1 MATVALLPQACF
13 DPAQTSMNSAAN
25 PGFGPMSLDDIPAG
39 LDLCRAAGWNQT
51 ARDWTQFLT
60 ATPDGAR
67 TARVD
72 RRVVGTAATIRYGR
86 AFAWIGMVLVDPAM
100 RGHGIGTRLLDEA
113 MALVADMPSVR
124 LDATPAGFPLYLK
137 RGFVEEYRL
146 HRMLRAG
153 SVLRNPGDSRMRP
166 LLAADIS
173 VIATFDAAAFGAD
186 RTGMLRWMFDGTPD
200 LAWYAGKQDNLEG
213 FVLGRRGHL
222 FDHIG
227 PVVARD
233 VAVAQA
239 LTRAALGATSRAVV
253 IDATLHVPAWREWLH
268 SIGFRQ
274 HRELIRMSRGTPP
287 TAEVERQ
294 FAILGPEFG

>member
-1 MATVALLPQACF
+1 MSSATNA
-13 DPAQTSMNSAAN
+13 S
-25 PGFGPMSLDDIPAG
+25 FGPMRLDDIPSG

-51 ARDWTQFLT
+51 SRDWTQFLT
-60 ATPDGAR
+60 TTPEGAR

-72 RRVVGTAATIRYGR
+72 GRVVGTAATIRYGA

-113 MALVADMPSVR
+113 VALVADVPSIR

-137 RGFVEEYRL
+137 RGFVEEYRV
-146 HRMLRAG
+146 HRMQRVGGVLPAVGDLRI
-153 SVLRNPGDSRMRP
+153 RP
-166 LLAADIS
+166 LLAADIP
-173 VIATFDAAAFGAD
+173 VVAAFDEPAFGAI
-186 RTGMLRWMFDGTPD
+186 RAGMLQWMLDGAPE
-200 LAWYAGKQDNLEG
+200 LAWYAGPQNGVDG
-213 FVLGRRGHL
+213 FVLGRRGHV

-239 LTRAALGATSRAVV
+239 LVLAALSATSRAAVV
-253 IDATLHVPAWREWLH
+253 DATLHVPAWREWLD
-268 SIGFRQ
+268 SIGFSNQ
-274 HRELIRMSRGTPP
+274 RELIRMSRGTPP
-287 TAEVERQ
+287 VADVERQ